1 MKYFGTSALAVY
13 SVIININI
21 LVQSSAYAIGQAAQ
35 PIIST
40 NLGAGKM
47 DRIKSAVKYTIL
59 SVFFLVYHIHYL
71 HTLIQTF

>member
-21 LVQSSAYAIGQAAQ
+21 LVQSSAYAIRQEAQ

-40 NLGAGKM
+40 NLGA
-47 DRIKSAVKYTIL
+47 
-59 SVFFLVYHIHYL
+59 
-71 HTLIQTF
+71 